1 MNENDAITTK
11 TIRLGKKKVQIKP
24 HIFFK
29 ESMAIA
35 SICLQSF
42 NQRESDFVSII
53 STRIIYG
60 LLVSTACTNF
70 SFDGIKVTYEN
81 GNIGFNIN
89 LNNRLIDEF
98 EQSGIERIL
107 QREVDNYEEV
117 YSRIIKSIELQNI
130 YNALDLLAKNT
141 FNGNKLEKDI
151 TETLLKMQDIAK
163 GKPDELSQAIGDSLL
178 KAVDKNKKNKSN
190 KNIDEKLD
198 TPTKTKKTNTKKK

>member
-1 MNENDAITTK
+1 MNEYDV
-11 TIRLGKKKVQIKP
+11 TIIKNIKLGKQKLQVHS

-42 NQRESDFVSII
+42 NQRKSDFVSLMSIR
-53 STRIIYG
+53 TLYG
-60 LLVSTACTNF
+60 ILVATTCTNY
-70 SFDGIKVTYEN
+70 SFDGVKVTYEN

-89 LNNRLIDEF
+89 LNDRIINEF
-98 EQSGIERIL
+98 EQIGIEKVL
-107 QREVDNYEEV
+107 QKEIDNYEEI
-117 YSRIIKSIELQNI
+117 YLRIIKSIELQNI

-141 FNGNKLEKDI
+141 FNGDKLEKDI